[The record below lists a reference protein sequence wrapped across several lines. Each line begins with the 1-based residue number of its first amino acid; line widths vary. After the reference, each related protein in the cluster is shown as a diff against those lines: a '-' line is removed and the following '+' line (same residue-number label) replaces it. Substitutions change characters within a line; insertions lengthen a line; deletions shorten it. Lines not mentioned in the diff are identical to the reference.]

1 MDSLTKALEKLNL
14 SEEYYF
20 GDNLLK
26 EQYFL
31 EDAKKKIEEFFDST
45 NCSFYY
51 GRKMMTFSVELYTLP
66 NSEFASKLLFN
77 IDAILDVYFT
87 KKNILHEIGWC
98 SSYLL
103 DKRVLNSKEYYEKSN
118 KSLDELSQTVSKT
131 YLIEFSWLNISPNRK
146 MFKRKVQKYEL
157 APFSLCNCFNCKSML
172 RCL

>member
-1 MDSLTKALEKLNL
+1 
-14 SEEYYF
+14 
-20 GDNLLK
+20 
-26 EQYFL
+26 
-31 EDAKKKIEEFFDST
+31 
-45 NCSFYY
+45 
-51 GRKMMTFSVELYTLP
+51 MTFSVELYTP
-66 NSEFASKLLFN
+66 PSSEFASKLLFH
-77 IDAILDVYFT
+77 IDAILDIYFE
-87 KKNILHEIGWC
+87 KKKILHKMGWW

-172 RCL
+172 RCLWIWINKKKNYVIIPYLAMIWFFFNMRCICKTSV

>member
-51 GRKMMTFSVELYTLP
+51 GRKMMTFSVELSTLP
-66 NSEFASKLLFN
+66 SSELQAS
-77 IDAILDVYFT
+77 Y
-87 KKNILHEIGWC
+87 
-98 SSYLL
+98 
-103 DKRVLNSKEYYEKSN
+103 
-118 KSLDELSQTVSKT
+118 
-131 YLIEFSWLNISPNRK
+131 YLILMQFWMYILQKKVSYMKWDGVQVICLIREF
-146 MFKRKVQKYEL
+146 
-157 APFSLCNCFNCKSML
+157 
-172 RCL
+172 